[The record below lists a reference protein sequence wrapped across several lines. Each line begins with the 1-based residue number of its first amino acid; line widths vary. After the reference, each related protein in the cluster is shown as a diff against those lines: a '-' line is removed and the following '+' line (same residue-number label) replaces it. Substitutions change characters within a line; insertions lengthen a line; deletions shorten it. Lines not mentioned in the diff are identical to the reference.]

1 MQSSLHSPHLS
12 SSEFSSVQR
21 HFYWHD
27 NPKLTIQPQ
36 GQRHNLPL
44 FSSLTSLLKI
54 SSASLPPPPIMSSPF
69 MCLAFL
75 PSPASSLTSRRLRH
89 KPSPSSFTSTLTQV
103 VHSALGPGGGQSGGG
118 GTAAAAA
125 AVYQIHN
132 ARPSMRVNMLHRDS
146 LLSQQQ
152 SANGEASRL
161 EETEPRRSVHT
172 KWSRRVA
179 LRRAQY

>member
-1 MQSSLHSPHLS
+1 MQSFFHSPHLS

-21 HFYWHD
+21 HLYWHD

-54 SSASLPPPPIMSSPF
+54 SSASLPPTPF
-69 MCLAFL
+69 ILFPFYVPRFFAISRLFSHL
-75 PSPASSLTSRRLRH
+75 SPSPPPALPLLLS
-89 KPSPSSFTSTLTQV
+89 
-103 VHSALGPGGGQSGGG
+103 VHADGSCALGPQAGGG
-118 GTAAAAA
+118 GSEWWCAAA

-132 ARPSMRVNMLHRDS
+132 ARPSMRVNTLHRDS
-146 LLSQQQ
+146 FLSQQQ
-152 SANGEASRL
+152 SANGEALRL
-161 EETEPRRSVHT
+161 EETEPRRSAHT

-179 LRRAQY
+179 LRRTQC

>member
-1 MQSSLHSPHLS
+1 MQSFLHSPHLS

-54 SSASLPPPPIMSSPF
+54 SSASLPPTPFMSSPF

-75 PSPASSLTSRRLRH
+75 PSPASSLTSHRLRH
-89 KPSPSSFTSTLTQV
+89 QPSHSSFPSTLTEV
-103 VHSALGPGGGQSGGG
+103 AHSALRRGGG
-118 GTAAAAA
+118 
-125 AVYQIHN
+125 V
-132 ARPSMRVNMLHRDS
+132 RVVAPLLLMMFIKSTMPGPPCVHRDS
-146 LLSQQQ
+146 FLSQQQ

-161 EETEPRRSVHT
+161 EETEPRRSAHN

-179 LRRAQY
+179 LRRTQC